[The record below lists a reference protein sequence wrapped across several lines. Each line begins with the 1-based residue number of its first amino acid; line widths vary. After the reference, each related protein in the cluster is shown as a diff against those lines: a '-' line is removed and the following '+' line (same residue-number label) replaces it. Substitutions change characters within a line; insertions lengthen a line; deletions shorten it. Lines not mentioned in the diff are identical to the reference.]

1 LKRSET
7 QREFGPIP
15 NRLNESKFEIALLVS
30 LLRGKKLDHVGRRLT
45 MISSRVNFNWPPS
58 QCGNQCYERTAP
70 KPMIPAAMP
79 KTLVGI
85 SVSMLLVT
93 AVFGVL
99 NSVRVKGLH
108 VDLANAI
115 AARDAV
121 GHGRMAQAK
130 EVKSRQTKIPRT
142 SAKSADAESKA
153 AKAEADL
160 AKVQKEKAD
169 LETRLEANQVE
180 IASLQKRVEEVGSK
194 PAEANPGA
202 PSTVELQ
209 AQLDDARRQRDIAER
224 EKVFLSETIRKAQ
237 RSTELEEEKKRRA
250 AAGKAGVRGAVLAAN
265 QAYNFVVLN
274 LGGRQGV
281 EPNSEMLVVRDGTLI
296 GRIRISSVEPATAI
310 GDIVTSCLAR
320 GVQVQPGDIVIY
332 AGTNS

>member
-1 LKRSET
+1 MLPPKS
-7 QREFGPIP
+7 
-15 NRLNESKFEIALLVS
+15 
-30 LLRGKKLDHVGRRLT
+30 
-45 MISSRVNFNWPPS
+45 MIS
-58 QCGNQCYERTAP
+58 
-70 KPMIPAAMP
+70 AAMP

-85 SVSMLLVT
+85 SVSMLIFA

-108 VDLANAI
+108 LDLANAI
-115 AARDAV
+115 AAREAAE
-121 GHGRMAQAK
+121 HGRMAQAK
-130 EVKSRQTKIPRT
+130 EFKSRQAKMPGT
-142 SAKSADAESKA
+142 SLKSANAESKA

-169 LETRLEANQVE
+169 LQTRLEANQAE

-209 AQLDDARRQRDIAER
+209 AQLDDARRQ
-224 EKVFLSETIRKAQ
+224 
-237 RSTELEEEKKRRA
+237 LEEEKKRRA
-250 AAGKAGVRGAVLAAN
+250 VAAGKAGVRGAVLAVN

-274 LGGRQGV
+274 LGDRQGV

-296 GRIRISSVEPATAI
+296 GKIRISSVEPATAI
-310 GDIVTSCLAR
+310 GDIVSSSLAR

-332 AGTNS
+332 AGSNS

>member
-1 LKRSET
+1 MLPPKS
-7 QREFGPIP
+7 
-15 NRLNESKFEIALLVS
+15 
-30 LLRGKKLDHVGRRLT
+30 
-45 MISSRVNFNWPPS
+45 MIS
-58 QCGNQCYERTAP
+58 
-70 KPMIPAAMP
+70 AAMP
-79 KTLVGI
+79 KILAGI
-85 SVSMLLVT
+85 SVSMLIVA

-108 VDLANAI
+108 LDLAIAI
-115 AARDAV
+115 AARDAAE
-121 GHGRMAQAK
+121 HGRMAQAK
-130 EVKSRQTKIPRT
+130 EFKSRQTKIPGT

-153 AKAEADL
+153 AKVEADL

-169 LETRLEANQVE
+169 LQTRLEANQAE
-180 IASLQKRVEEVGSK
+180 IASLQKRAEEVGSK

-209 AQLDDARRQRDIAER
+209 AELDDARRQRDGAER

-237 RSTELEEEKKRRA
+237 ERSTQLEEEKKRPP
-250 AAGKAGVRGAVLAAN
+250 AAGKTGVRGAVLAVN
-265 QAYNFVVLN
+265 QAYNFVVLS

-296 GRIRISSVEPATAI
+296 GKIRISSVEPAIAI
-310 GDIVTSCLAR
+310 GDIVTSSLAR

>member
-1 LKRSET
+1 
-7 QREFGPIP
+7 
-15 NRLNESKFEIALLVS
+15 
-30 LLRGKKLDHVGRRLT
+30 
-45 MISSRVNFNWPPS
+45 
-58 QCGNQCYERTAP
+58 
-70 KPMIPAAMP
+70 MIPAAMP
-79 KTLVGI
+79 KTLIGI
-85 SVSMLLVT
+85 SVSMLIFA

-115 AARDAV
+115 AARDAAEQ
-121 GHGRMAQAK
+121 GRMAQAK
-130 EVKSRQTKIPRT
+130 EFKSRQTKIPRMG
-142 SAKSADAESKA
+142 AKSADAESKA
-153 AKAEADL
+153 AKVEADL

-169 LETRLEANQVE
+169 LETRLQANQAE
-180 IASLQKRVEEVGSK
+180 IASLQKRVEEAGSK

-209 AQLDDARRQRDIAER
+209 AQLDDARRQRDSAER
-224 EKVFLSETIRKAQ
+224 DKVFLSEKIRQAQ
-237 RSTELEEEKKRRA
+237 ERSTQLEEEKKRSG
-250 AAGKAGVRGAVLAAN
+250 AAGKAGVRGAVLAVN

-296 GRIRISSVEPATAI
+296 GKIRISSVEPATAI
-310 GDIVTSCLAR
+310 GDIIASSLAR

>member
-1 LKRSET
+1 MKS
-7 QREFGPIP
+7 
-15 NRLNESKFEIALLVS
+15 
-30 LLRGKKLDHVGRRLT
+30 
-45 MISSRVNFNWPPS
+45 MIS
-58 QCGNQCYERTAP
+58 
-70 KPMIPAAMP
+70 AAMP

-85 SVSMLLVT
+85 SASMLIVA
-93 AVFGVL
+93 AVFGIL

-115 AARDAV
+115 AARDAAER
-121 GHGRMAQAK
+121 GRMAQAQ
-130 EVKSRQTKIPRT
+130 EFKSRQANALGTR
-142 SAKSADAESKA
+142 AKSAEAENKA

-169 LETRLEANQVE
+169 LQARLEANEAE

-202 PSTVELQ
+202 PSTLELQ
-209 AQLDDARRQRDIAER
+209 AQLDDARRQRDSAER
-224 EKVFLSETIRKAQ
+224 DKVFLSEKIRKAHE
-237 RSTELEEEKKRRA
+237 RSTQLEEEKKRRA
-250 AAGKAGVRGAVLAAN
+250 HAGKAGLRGTVLAVN

-281 EPNSEMLVVRDGTLI
+281 EPNSEMLVVRDGILI
-296 GRIRISSVEPATAI
+296 GKIRISSVEPATAI
-310 GDIVTSCLAR
+310 GDVISNSLAR